1 MNNYER
7 IKAMTIE
14 EMAKELV
21 TLQLN
26 VMAQIQQ
33 KLVYCL
39 PLPDEKAIEKMQQD
53 TIEALES
60 EVEDD

>member
-7 IKAMTIE
+7 IKAMSIE

-21 TLQLN
+21 MLQLN

-39 PLPDEKAIEKMQQD
+39 PLSDENQMEKM
-53 TIEALES
+53 
-60 EVEDD
+60 

>member
-7 IKAMTIE
+7 IKAMSIE

-21 TLQLN
+21 MLQLN

-39 PLPDEKAIEKMQQD
+39 PLPDEKQIEKMQQD
-53 TIEALES
+53 TIKALES
-60 EVEDD
+60 EVEE